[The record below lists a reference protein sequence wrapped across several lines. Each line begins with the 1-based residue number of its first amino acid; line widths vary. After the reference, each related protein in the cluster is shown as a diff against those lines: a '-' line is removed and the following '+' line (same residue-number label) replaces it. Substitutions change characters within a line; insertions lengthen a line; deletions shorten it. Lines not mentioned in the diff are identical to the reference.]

1 MMGSYRRLRGWS
13 TNQLHSCFQMGGVG
27 NHANWLDTNRLL
39 NRDGQCLFSH
49 DQPIPDHD
57 NLKWNDLASDRA
69 HLPLH
74 SSNGQ
79 AGLLERASEPFCD
92 TTFPTTL

>member
-1 MMGSYRRLRGWS
+1 
-13 TNQLHSCFQMGGVG
+13 MGGVG
-27 NHANWLDTNRLL
+27 NHANWLVTNRLL

-79 AGLLERASEPFCD
+79 AGLLERASELFCD
-92 TTFPTTL
+92 PMWPSRRVRLKAGGEDCVKFRSSEA